1 MRAPAESASLHS
13 ITSQQHK
20 AASMSKRTVVEW
32 SPHDA
37 SLFAVGADNL
47 RLFEISTSSSSSGG
61 NGSSSAPAASAQAT
75 TQRKRS
81 FRVVKINAKVAQLK
95 CLEWYPFAS
104 KPLLIAAGTGSGKVV
119 LSDFQDPRARA
130 AREFLPKYSRPCHAV
145 AWNRAAPNQLA
156 AGFEKVRSDFCTLV
170 WDLNTAAGVAGAGAN
185 GSAAASEAAGNG
197 GSSEAMSDG
206 EGALESSRSAR
217 KSGLSS
223 GGGVGNVGGVS
234 VGVGSGGS
242 LAAANSKPVHELSNS
257 EATLALS
264 WVPLQP
270 TCLATGTGF
279 KWLRIYDLRSKSSP
293 LSVVAHNKGV
303 LGVAFDE
310 HRPNILAT
318 FSDSPQE
325 PVKVWDIR
333 QLESSTGPLLT
344 IQQTSKN
351 LSQVS
356 WCPSKPGILVTAS
369 ADEKWI
375 SLWDIASHETG
386 ASDVLRKPFRRRYT
400 SEALTS
406 FSWQNVESRNQPRR
420 SAASSSKNLV
430 TAAAFPNRLLTASVS
445 GEIEDIS
452 VHDSM
457 PVTMSSTGAIAF
469 SCGKLLFGGIPNG
482 PGLGTATSSRLALD
496 ADIGMNAVVDDDI
509 SSQMYKLAKTGYSI
523 VLSKNLKLFSD
534 RTPRERQLRQLWLW
548 VDQVEALRRI
558 QASRIAQSKTSNG
571 AGGSVSNV
579 ANAGALRGWPFD
591 PNVLVNVGVKNLLI
605 ASSSPGD
612 VTGGW
617 EAVGEEEQ
625 ASRQPS
631 PKIASLMKTDP
642 VLGCQYFEGL
652 GRRLSVLA
660 CNWDPDCGQGVAR
673 SSSVGAQGFE
683 NAPGRGQ
690 LPLHKSNSGVW
701 NPQKQPFDDGAS
713 ALHRSWNENARY
725 ELSNILSRCEM
736 DGRYDRAAAIAVFHG
751 DLNSAVSYLQKGA
764 MWLSQSQHLN
774 IGITSA
780 YSSDVLQ
787 LAAMAVAGYSSSTV
801 SPAGQALWSGMCQ
814 QLLKRDEIVS
824 TSQPRYLHAMLAF
837 LCAASASAT
846 TSSSSR
852 ASQPQPPRRGN
863 SRRQWGSV
871 DGLSGMNSAKPVPA
885 GSYSAILTDSTLP
898 LSDRVAFACRY
909 LAEDDLRNYIL
920 QLEDESERFG
930 RLQGLVITGLNEVG
944 VRLLQKYLDGTGD
957 IQTLALLA
965 ARLPAAQMTR
975 TQPMDK
981 WIQIYKDLL
990 NRWQLF
996 HERARFDVGRA
1007 QLEDLLNGFASFS
1020 RDPDGEELGA
1030 ELSPPSSTSVPPQ
1043 LFVRCNFCNTTL
1055 SLASLLRLGGSH
1067 SSWLNR
1073 TKPKLSCCPTCRKPL
1088 PQCALCLLPFGSLN
1102 PYFELAHRR
1111 SKHTAET
1118 VNALVSAAGESGSVL
1133 KDPKSGKSEY
1143 ENLAQLS
1150 SIPFVEW
1157 FTWCQS
1163 CKHGGHA
1170 HHIDEWFSSHSVCPV
1185 TDCDCKCQFL
1195 DSPIML
1201 NEKQNERLAQQQR
1214 TAAAAASAAGTAA
1227 AAKAAQ
1233 RQTSST
1239 KRQQPQQPS
1248 DNAPA
1253 MHRNAK
1259 TFQQQSVFQSDR
1271 HAHLSASAT
1280 IGPAAPSYRTAT
1292 SAQLRPSA
1300 ASSSGLPPFSLSGS
1314 TSASMLNLSG
1324 STGAGSNS
1332 AGSGGGKDNA
1342 LAMGRALGNKLD
1354 QLEKEGSYMQY
1365 M

>member
-1 MRAPAESASLHS
+1 
-13 ITSQQHK
+13 
-20 AASMSKRTVVEW
+20 MSKRTVVEW

-37 SLFAVGADNL
+37 SLFAVGADTL
-47 RLFEISTSSSSSGG
+47 RLFEISTSSASSSSSDAA
-61 NGSSSAPAASAQAT
+61 SSSSSHDASLLT

-81 FRVVKINAKVAQLK
+81 FRVVKINSKVSQLK

-119 LSDFQDPRARA
+119 LSDFQDPRARS

-170 WDLNTAAGVAGAGAN
+170 WDLNTASGVVGGGAN
-185 GSAAASEAAGNG
+185 GSAAASDASAVGGNLE
-197 GSSEAMSDG
+197 SMSDG
-206 EGALESSRSAR
+206 EGALDGSMNSR
-217 KSGLSS
+217 KSVMTS
-223 GGGVGNVGGVS
+223 GGGVGASGGVS
-234 VGVGSGGS
+234 VSVGSGGS

-279 KWLRIYDLRSKSSP
+279 KWLRIYDLRTKSTP
-293 LSVVAHNKGV
+293 LSVVAHNKAV

-333 QLESSTGPLLT
+333 QLEASTGPLLT

-369 ADEKWI
+369 TEEKWI
-375 SLWDIASHETG
+375 SLWDISTHESG
-386 ASDVLRKPFRRRYT
+386 GSNVLRKPFRRRYT

-406 FSWQNVESRNQPRR
+406 FSWQNVESRNPPRR
-420 SAASSSKNLV
+420 SAAVSTKNQAA
-430 TAAAFPNRLLTASVS
+430 AAAFPNRLLTASVS

-457 PVTMSSTGAIAF
+457 PITVSSTGAIAF
-469 SCGKLLFGGIPNG
+469 SCGKLLFGGTPNG
-482 PGLGTATSSRLALD
+482 PGLGTATSSRLALE

-534 RTPRERQLRQLWLW
+534 RTSRERQLRQLWLW

-558 QASRIAQSKTSNG
+558 QASRIAQSKVSNI
-571 AGGSVSNV
+571 AGGAASNV

-591 PNVLVNVGVKNLLI
+591 PNVLVNVGVKNLLTTN
-605 ASSSPGD
+605 SSPGD
-612 VTGGW
+612 GSGGW
-617 EAVGEEEQ
+617 ETVGEEGQ
-625 ASRQPS
+625 APRPPL

-660 CNWDPDCGQGVAR
+660 CNWDPDCGQGASR
-673 SSSVGAQGFE
+673 SSSSSGGAQGFE
-683 NAPGRGQ
+683 NASGRANYS
-690 LPLHKSNSGVW
+690 LHKSNSGVW
-701 NPQKQPFDDGAS
+701 NPQKQPFDDSAP

-725 ELSNILSRCEM
+725 ELGNILSRCEM
-736 DGRYDRAAAIAVFHG
+736 DGRYARAAAIAVFHG

-774 IGITSA
+774 IGITTP
-780 YSSDVLQ
+780 YSPDVLQ

-814 QLLKRDEIVS
+814 QLLKREEIVS
-824 TSQPRYLHAMLAF
+824 NNQPRYLHAMLAF
-837 LCAASASAT
+837 LCAASASA
-846 TSSSSR
+846 SANNNPR

-863 SRRQWGSV
+863 PRRQWGSV
-871 DGLSGMNSAKPVPA
+871 DGLSTLTTAKPASA
-885 GSYSAILTDSTLP
+885 GSYSVILTDSTLP

-930 RLQGLVITGLNEVG
+930 RLEGLVITGLNDVG
-944 VRLLQKYLDGTGD
+944 IRLLQKYLDATGD

-965 ARLPAAQMTR
+965 ARLPAAQVAR

-996 HERARFDVGRA
+996 HERARFDVGRS

-1020 RDPDGEELGA
+1020 RDPDGEELSA
-1030 ELSPPSSTSVPPQ
+1030 ELSAPSTTTVPPQ

-1111 SKHTAET
+1111 SKQTAEA
-1118 VNALVSAAGESGSVL
+1118 VNALVSTAGESGSVL

-1170 HHIDEWFSSHSVCPV
+1170 HHIAEWFSSHSVCPV

-1214 TAAAAASAAGTAA
+1214 AAAAAASAAGTAA

-1239 KRQQPQQPS
+1239 KRQQQQQPE
-1248 DNAPA
+1248 NPTL
-1253 MHRNAK
+1253 MRNVK
-1259 TFQQQSVFQSDR
+1259 SFQQQSMFQNDR
-1271 HAHLSASAT
+1271 HAHLSTSASM
-1280 IGPAAPSYRTAT
+1280 GPAAPSYRMAT
-1292 SAQLRPSA
+1292 SGLLRPST

-1314 TSASMLNLSG
+1314 TSSSMLNLSG
-1324 STGAGSNS
+1324 NNGAGS
-1332 AGSGGGKDNA
+1332 GSGGVVSSGGVGSGSSGGKDNA